1 MIDGIARSFLADLRK
16 NVRLRV
22 LVGLLALTGC
32 GAKDMSNMGGDEG
45 TAIAGVVEL
54 LNDYKARDDKIPML
68 FAKADGLPTAEEL
81 NKYSFYVVGKPS
93 VESDSATSKIL
104 VERADGNPIGER
116 EWSFK
121 KVDGSWKIETASFQ

>member
-1 MIDGIARSFLADLRK
+1 
-16 NVRLRV
+16 
-22 LVGLLALTGC
+22 
-32 GAKDMSNMGGDEG
+32 MGGDEG
-45 TAIAGVVEL
+45 TAIAGVIEL

-121 KVDGSWKIETASFQ
+121 KVDGSWKIVSASFQ